1 MALQLETKV
10 RNLRLDIVESYT
22 NTDPVLSIWSGT
34 IPANCAASNTSGG
47 GSPTKLATLTLPS
60 DWFAAA
66 SGGTKAL
73 SGTWQDTAADATGTA
88 TFFRIHSKATGLTGS
103 ATSAANDECVMQGTV
118 GMGSGD
124 LSLDNTSIGTG
135 QQITVTAFTLT
146 DGGA

>member
-1 MALQLETKV
+1 MALQLDQTL
-10 RNLRLDIVESYT
+10 RNQRLDIVESYT
-22 NTDPVLSIWSGT
+22 GTAPVLSIWSGT

-88 TFFRIHSKATGLTGS
+88 TFFRIHATGGGT
-103 ATSAANDECVMQGTV
+103 AAADECVMQGTV

-124 LSLDNTSIGTG
+124 LSLDNTSIGAG